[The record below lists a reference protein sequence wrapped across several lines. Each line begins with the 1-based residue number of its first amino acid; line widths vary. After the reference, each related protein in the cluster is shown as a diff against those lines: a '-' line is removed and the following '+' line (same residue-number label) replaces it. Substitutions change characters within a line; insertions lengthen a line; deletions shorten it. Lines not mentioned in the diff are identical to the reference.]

1 MKLRG
6 ALAFVTPDIRRD
18 NDMFLFPSPVSIAV
32 LKGVGEQRGNFR
44 AYQKLLTSPDDDAC
58 NGLRF
63 LDGTY

>member
-32 LKGVGEQRGNFR
+32 LKGVGE
-44 AYQKLLTSPDDDAC
+44 
-58 NGLRF
+58 
-63 LDGTY
+63 